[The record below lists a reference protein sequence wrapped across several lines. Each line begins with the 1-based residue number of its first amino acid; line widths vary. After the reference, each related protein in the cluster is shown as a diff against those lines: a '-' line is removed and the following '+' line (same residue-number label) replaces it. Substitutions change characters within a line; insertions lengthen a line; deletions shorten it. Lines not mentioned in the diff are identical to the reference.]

1 MHLVVDCA
9 NGATSFLARPLF
21 EGLGARVTAINDQ
34 PDGRNINRE
43 LRGHLSRSGGGRR

>member
-9 NGATSFLARPLF
+9 NGATSFLARRLF
-21 EGLGARVTAINDQ
+21 EDLGARVTAINDQ

-43 LRGHLSRSGGGRR
+43 CGATASRDAWPRG